1 MQTINYRVYLKSG
14 ASFDIVDKTNKKT
27 YVDVWDEVLSQT
39 EGKPQ
44 TTKCWRV
51 CEGKNNK
58 LYMLSVND
66 IVCFEKLDK

>member
-14 ASFDIVDKTNKKT
+14 VSFDIVDETNKKT
-27 YVDVWDEVLSQT
+27 YVDVWQEILSQT

-44 TTKCWRV
+44 NVKCWRV
-51 CEGKNNK
+51 CQGKNNE
-58 LYMLSVND
+58 LYTVNIGE